1 MINQV
6 TVFHPKQNQRHHM
19 AENRLDARQLLNIT
33 PTREDFTPSGFY
45 LLKLE
50 LLLLLSLILGKIC

>member
-19 AENRLDARQLLNIT
+19 AENSLDARQLLNIT

-50 LLLLLSLILGKIC
+50 LLLLLSLI